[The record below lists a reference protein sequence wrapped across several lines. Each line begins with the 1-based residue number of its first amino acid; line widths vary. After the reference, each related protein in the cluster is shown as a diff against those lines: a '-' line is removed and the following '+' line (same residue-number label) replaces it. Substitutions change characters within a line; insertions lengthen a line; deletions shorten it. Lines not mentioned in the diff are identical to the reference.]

1 MIGSKLHTTR
11 NKTQH
16 RVREGKLRMKGEETQ
31 MVQRKQLKREEG
43 NPVLQVI

>member
-31 MVQRKQLKREEG
+31 IVQRTTTEKGKRG
-43 NPVLQVI
+43 TWDYR